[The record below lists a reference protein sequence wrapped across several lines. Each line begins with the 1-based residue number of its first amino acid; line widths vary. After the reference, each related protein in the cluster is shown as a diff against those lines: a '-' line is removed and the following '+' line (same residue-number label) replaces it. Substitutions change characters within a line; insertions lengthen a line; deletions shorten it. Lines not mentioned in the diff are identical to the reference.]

1 MQDRDG
7 RGSGGRPPGR
17 FGGGGGGRF
26 GGGGGGRFGG
36 PRRRGPGGRG
46 PRRRR
51 SCYFCG
57 NAIKVID
64 YKNVDLLWNYLDD
77 REKII
82 GHRQSGNCAKHQRRL
97 AVAIKRARTVAL
109 LPYTP
114 EHSRTR

>member
-1 MQDRDG
+1 MINRDSRGPRSGPPG
-7 RGSGGRPPGR
+7 RGGGGSGR
-17 FGGGGGGRF
+17 FGGQGGRF
-26 GGGGGGRFGG
+26 GS
-36 PRRRGPGGRG
+36 RRRGPGGRG

-77 REKII
+77 REKIV
-82 GHRQSGNCAKHQRRL
+82 GHRQSGTCSKHQRRL
-97 AVAIKRARTVAL
+97 AIAIKRARTVAL

-114 EHSRTR
+114 EQARLR

>member
-1 MQDRDG
+1 MMDRNG
-7 RGSGGRPPGR
+7 RGGGGGGGGGRGR
-17 FGGGGGGRF
+17 PGGGRF
-26 GGGGGGRFGG
+26 GGGGGGGRFGG
-36 PRRRGPGGRG
+36 RRRGPGGRG

-64 YKNVDLLWNYLDD
+64 HKNVDLLWNYLDD
-77 REKII
+77 REKIV
-82 GHRQSGNCAKHQRRL
+82 GHRQSGTCAKHQRRL
-97 AVAIKRARTVAL
+97 STAIKRARTLAL

>member
-1 MQDRDG
+1 MINRDD
-7 RGSGGRPPGR
+7 RGSRDRPPGR

-26 GGGGGGRFGG
+26 GGGGGRFGG
-36 PRRRGPGGRG
+36 GGRRGPRGRG

-64 YKNVDLLWNYLDD
+64 YKNVDMLWNYLDD
-77 REKII
+77 REKIV

-97 AVAIKRARTVAL
+97 AVAIKRARTIAL

-114 EHSRTR
+114 EHARTQ